1 MVEAQQEGNMQILKG
16 EQCPICGEKELTL
29 TEAERDIPFF
39 GPVALFSMD
48 CEHCKY
54 HKADVEVLEER
65 DPMRFTLE
73 VESEADL
80 NIRIIKSSFAKLKI
94 GQVGSIEPG
103 ENANGYV
110 TNVEGVLNRMKRQ
123 VEFIR
128 DNAEDKDD
136 SKKAKN
142 MVKKLTKVLWGQDN
156 IKITLDDPSGNSAII
171 SEKAVTKKLP
181 KSKK

>member
-1 MVEAQQEGNMQILKG
+1 MNILKG
-16 EQCPICGEKELTL
+16 EQCPICGEKSLTL

-48 CEHCKY
+48 CGHCKY
-54 HKADVEVLEER
+54 HKADVEVLEDR
-65 DPMRFTLE
+65 DPVRYTLD
-73 VESEADL
+73 VETEKDQS
-80 NIRIIKSSFAKLKI
+80 IRIIKSSFAKLKV

-128 DNAEDKDD
+128 DNAEDKEDV
-136 SKKAKN
+136 KKAKN
-142 MVKKLTKVLWGQDN
+142 MLKKLTKVLWGKDS

-171 SEKAVTKKLP
+171 SEKAEKKALP